1 MKKITFLIFTILL
14 IFQNC
19 SGQTSDN
26 KFYNKDFKW
35 SIVIP
40 PNYLKVSQEE
50 WSKKQQRGKVAIE
63 KTTGQEVINEA
74 KIIFVFKADDMNYF
88 EANYQPFDPQIDG
101 DYLESVKMVNNTLYQ
116 TFKQNI
122 PNAKIDTLNTTEK
135 INNLVF
141 QKSETK
147 IQLPNNMILTTIMYN
162 RLFDKGEFTANLIFV
177 DPKRGKEMVEAWKNS
192 IFGK

>member
-162 RLFDKGEFTANLIFV
+162 RLFDKREFTANLIFV

>member
-63 KTTGQEVINEA
+63 KTIGQEIINEA

-88 EANYQPFDPQIDG
+88 EANYQPYDPQIDG

-122 PNAKIDTLNTTEK
+122 PNAKIDTLSTTEK

-147 IQLPNNMILTTIMYN
+147 IHLPNNMILTTIMYN
-162 RLFDKGEFTANLIFV
+162 RLFDKREFTVNLIFV
-177 DPKRGKEMVEAWKNS
+177 DPKRGKEMLEAWKNS

>member
-19 SGQTSDN
+19 NGQTSGT

-35 SIVIP
+35 SIIIP
-40 PNYLKVSQEE
+40 SNYLKVSQEE
-50 WSKKQQRGKVAIE
+50 WRRKQQRGEVAIE

-74 KIIFVFKADDMNYF
+74 KTIFVFKLDDMNYF
-88 EANYQPFDPQIDG
+88 EANYQPFDPKVDG
-101 DYLESVKMVNNTLYQ
+101 DYLASVKEVNNILYQ
-116 TFKQNI
+116 TFKENI
-122 PNAKIDTLNTTEK
+122 PNAKIDTLSTTEK

-147 IQLPNNMILTTIMYN
+147 IHLPNNMILTTIMYN
-162 RLFDKGEFTANLIFV
+162 RLFGKREFTVNLIFI
-177 DPKRGKEMVEAWKNS
+177 DPKRGKEMIDAWRNS
-192 IFGK
+192 VFLK